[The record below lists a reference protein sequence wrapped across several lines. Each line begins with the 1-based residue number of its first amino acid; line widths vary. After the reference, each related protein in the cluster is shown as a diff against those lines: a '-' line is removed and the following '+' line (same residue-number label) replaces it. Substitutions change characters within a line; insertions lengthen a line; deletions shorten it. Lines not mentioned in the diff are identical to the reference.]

1 MLWLNFFL
9 GSVDICL
16 ELFLIMHLLVA
27 TTVEEGG
34 GGGWGV
40 TPGNTQSFAPQ
51 HLQILLPKTEI
62 A

>member
-16 ELFLIMHLLVA
+16 EFFLIMHLLVA
-27 TTVEEGG
+27 TMVEGG
-34 GGGWGV
+34 EGGWGV
-40 TPGNTQSFAPQ
+40 TPGNAQSFAPQ
-51 HLQILLPKTEI
+51 HLQIPLPKTKI